1 MLNNNTEDKIYLFC
15 AGGFIEAPQDW
26 YYELRD
32 DQFTTDYDKVKNDGL
47 YMFPSQEQ
55 IDFNI
60 AHPNLEL
67 YNAFYMIPKDTED
80 VNEEI
85 RKQRE
90 ALYLSTTDRLYMS
103 YVKYKEFGETEKAEQ
118 AYQEWKNAV
127 LNVEETNPYLL

>member
-1 MLNNNTEDKIYLFC
+1 MLNNIEDKIYLFC

-26 YYELRD
+26 YNELRD
-32 DQFTTDYDKVKNDGL
+32 DQFTTDYDEVKNNGL
-47 YMFPSQEQ
+47 YMIPSQEQ

-118 AYQEWKNAV
+118 AYREWKNAV